1 MTNAEIKDNVLKGGK
16 LAIKR
21 LIDRKRRDNAYI
33 VVSDK
38 GKVVKLKARDI
49 KLQIALLTIVIT
61 VSTSADILDLQI

>member
-49 KLQIALLTIVIT
+49 KL
-61 VSTSADILDLQI
+61 